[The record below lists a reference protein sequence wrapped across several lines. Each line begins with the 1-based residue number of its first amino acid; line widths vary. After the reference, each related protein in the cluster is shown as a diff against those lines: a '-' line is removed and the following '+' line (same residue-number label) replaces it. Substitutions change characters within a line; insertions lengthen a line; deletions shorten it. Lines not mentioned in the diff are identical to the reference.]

1 MTSKDFFN
9 YISEHYEKELPF
21 VAYSKPNTFEIKA
34 ILQKDK
40 TLYKIDNYD
49 ESGFVFSPFDVRKD
63 TILIPYS
70 MSRTLA
76 TLDDVVVE
84 EDIPFTFEAEYDK
97 EHHINLIGKGID
109 VIHKEA
115 LLKVVLSR
123 KETIELSA
131 EINPLQVFKSLLN
144 TYNSAFVYCWYHPN
158 VGLWLG
164 ATPETLLEVEQNR
177 FSTMALA
184 GTQDYLGTL
193 SVVWDDKEK
202 QEQQLVTDYVLD
214 NLKPHLDNLELSE
227 VKTIKAGQVLHLRTD
242 ISGLLKESSK
252 NLQKLIFT
260 MHPTPAI
267 CGLPKVDAMQF
278 ILDNEHYNR
287 EFYTGFLGELNKE
300 TKIKSCSGRLNI
312 ENKAYGFNKRS
323 THLFVNLR
331 CMQLQDSKAILYVG
345 GGITKDSNPE
355 DEWHE
360 TAKKAETIKS
370 VLSGKTGL

>member
-9 YISEHYEKELPF
+9 FISEHYEKELPF

-40 TLYKIDNYD
+40 TLYKIDNYE

-70 MSRTLA
+70 MSRTLV
-76 TLDDVVVE
+76 TLDDVAVE
-84 EDIPFTFEAEYDK
+84 EDKPITFETKKDK
-97 EHHINLIGKGID
+97 EHHINLINKGID
-109 VIHKEA
+109 AIYKEA

-123 KETIELSA
+123 KETITLSV
-131 EINPLQVFKSLLN
+131 EVNPLQVFKSLLN

-193 SVVWDDKEK
+193 NVVWDDKEK
-202 QEQQLVTDYVLD
+202 QEQQFVTDYVLD
-214 NLKPHLDNLELSE
+214 NLKSHLDNLELSK
-227 VKTIKAGQVLHLRTD
+227 VKTLKAGQVLHLKTD
-242 ISGLLKESSK
+242 ISGLLKETSK
-252 NLQKLIFT
+252 NLQNLIFT

-300 TKIKSCSGRLNI
+300 TKIQPRSGRLNT

-323 THLFVNLR
+323 SHLFVNLR
-331 CMQLQDSKAILYVG
+331 CMQLQESKAILYVG

-355 DEWHE
+355 NEWRE
-360 TAKKAETIKS
+360 TVKKAETIKN
-370 VLSGKTGL
+370 VLSGVTEL

>member
-9 YISEHYEKELPF
+9 YISEHCEKDLPF
-21 VAYSKPNTFEIKA
+21 VVYSKPSTFEIKA

-40 TLYKIDNYD
+40 ALYKIDNYE

-70 MSRTLA
+70 MSRTLV
-76 TLDDVVVE
+76 TIDDVEIE
-84 EDIPFTFEAEYDK
+84 EDKPITFETENNK

-109 VIHKEA
+109 AIHKKA
-115 LLKVVLSR
+115 LQKVVLSR
-123 KETIELSA
+123 KETITLSKK
-131 EINPLQVFKSLLN
+131 IDPIQLFKKLLN
-144 TYNSAFVYCWYHPN
+144 SHNSAFVYCWYHPN

-164 ATPETLLEVEQNR
+164 ATPETLLDVEQNR
-177 FSTMALA
+177 FATMALA

-193 SVVWDDKEK
+193 NVVWDEKEK
-202 QEQQLVTDYVLD
+202 QEQQLVTDYVLE
-214 NLKPHLDNLELSE
+214 NLKPHLENLEHSE
-227 VKTIKAGQVLHLRTD
+227 VNTIKAGQVLHLKTD

-252 NLQKLIFT
+252 DLQKLIFT

-300 TKIKSCSGRLNI
+300 AKIQPRSGRLNT

-331 CMQLQDSKAILYVG
+331 CMQLQESEAILYVG
-345 GGITKDSNPE
+345 GGITKDSIPE
-355 DEWHE
+355 NEWQE
-360 TAKKAETIKS
+360 TVKKAETIKS
-370 VLSGKTGL
+370 VLSGVMDL